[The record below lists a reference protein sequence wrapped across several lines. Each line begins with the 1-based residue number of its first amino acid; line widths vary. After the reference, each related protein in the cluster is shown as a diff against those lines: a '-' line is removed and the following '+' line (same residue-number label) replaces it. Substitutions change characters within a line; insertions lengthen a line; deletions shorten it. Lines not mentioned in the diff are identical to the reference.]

1 MSPTRDNEK
10 KYSVIIILL
19 HVVKLYYKFTRFTF
33 CIIFVKFLDFNFF
46 FFTSIRLYKILLD
59 SYFFFS
65 TCKNIF
71 FYLSHLL
78 HLRWYVLHFESFSLK
93 IFRICFDQFNSICW
107 NNIYIYNKHIFLKS
121 TFFQKY
127 LFSVCKM
134 PIK

>member
-33 CIIFVKFLDFNFF
+33 RIIFVKFLDFNFF
-46 FFTSIRLYKILLD
+46 FFTSIRLYKILLE
-59 SYFFFS
+59 SYFFFQHV
-65 TCKNIF
+65 KIYF
-71 FYLSHLL
+71 FTFHIYYI
-78 HLRWYVLHFESFSLK
+78 YVDTYCILKVFLWKFSEYVS
-93 IFRICFDQFNSICW
+93 INSILFAEI
-107 NNIYIYNKHIFLKS
+107 IYIYNKHIFLKS